1 MSRYKFSKFIVV
13 GDESPKNLSRFIT
26 FSRSQCCLTG
36 SLSTYLWF
44 NCKRD
49 DGIEHVW
56 SYGVLLESEHL
67 ASSVIKITK
76 EITCITTETTAFI
89 AQCLELK
96 NL

>member
-1 MSRYKFSKFIVV
+1 M
-13 GDESPKNLSRFIT
+13 GDESPKNLSRFII
-26 FSRSQCCLTG
+26 FSRSKCCLPG

-56 SYGVLLESEHL
+56 SYAECVVRVRTLGQQ
-67 ASSVIKITK
+67 SVIKITK
-76 EITCITTETTAFI
+76 EITCSTIETTAFI
-89 AQCLELK
+89 AQYLELK

>member
-1 MSRYKFSKFIVV
+1 M
-13 GDESPKNLSRFIT
+13 GDESPKNLSRFII
-26 FSRSQCCLTG
+26 FSRSQC

-67 ASSVIKITK
+67 GSSVIKITK
-76 EITCITTETTAFI
+76 EITCVTIETTAFI